1 MISRPGYPSLSWTL
15 EYSESHEIIT
25 YTWIVYIAI
34 YIEIL
39 DISKLFLEDC
49 FPLMRSKLSTST
61 SIEGRRE
68 EEKKRDREGRR
79 FVSQSQTSSH
89 TNTHTQTHAYA
100 GDPFFFFFSFALIV

>member
-49 FPLMRSKLSTST
+49 FPLMRS
-61 SIEGRRE
+61 
-68 EEKKRDREGRR
+68 
-79 FVSQSQTSSH
+79 
-89 TNTHTQTHAYA
+89 
-100 GDPFFFFFSFALIV
+100 